1 MVDDT
6 AEQRGP
12 SNEPASDAGRTRRSP
27 PTIDL
32 QATAVTQQGAPETPA
47 ASVATAVD
55 SKSETER
62 SQAKPSDAK
71 AFDDTSSSAKSAD
84 NKAAADA
91 QAAPGGSESSPGW
104 IAPLVGVAAVAAV
117 VVAGWG
123 VGLIPLGP
131 TPPWLPSRTSKATA
145 TDIED
150 LTARLTALEARTN
163 NRPAAATSD
172 QSAQA
177 ATQAA
182 LQPALQPVLARLDAL
197 EKSVA
202 AVRGEVSGLRAQSD
216 KLTAALNEAKPTAT
230 ATTGE
235 PAAAPDLSDVNE
247 RIARVEQAVRAQ
259 GALIATDSEK
269 VAAPR
274 PADDVGLRRVVAAS
288 LLDLAVRNGEPYAAL
303 LATAKSLAPNADALK
318 PLEAF
323 AASGVPSPA
332 GLDREL
338 LTLVPKLSP
347 PAPENPATGPSFVD
361 RLQAGAAKLV
371 RIERTDAPGTGN
383 DRGAI
388 VARVT
393 AAAVRNDFAEAR
405 RDLNILAPADRAAA
419 QGWLDKADARDAA
432 LAASRHFADEAMAS
446 LAKPAQ

>member
-12 SNEPASDAGRTRRSP
+12 SNEPASDAGRAKRSP

-32 QATAVTQQGAPETPA
+32 RATTVTQQGAPETPA
-47 ASVATAVD
+47 ASAAAAAVEPA
-55 SKSETER
+55 SETPR
-62 SQAKPSDAK
+62 SESKAFDARAFDAK
-71 AFDDTSSSAKSAD
+71 AFDDTSSTAKSAD
-84 NKAAADA
+84 DRSAAAEA
-91 QAAPGGSESSPGW
+91 QPAPSPTGKESSSGW
-104 IAPLVGVAAVAAV
+104 ISPLVGVAAVAAV

-131 TPPWLPSRTSKATA
+131 TPPWLPSRTSNATA

-163 NRPAAATSD
+163 TRPAAAGSD
-172 QSAQA
+172 QSAIQS
-177 ATQAA
+177 A
-182 LQPALQPVLARLDAL
+182 LQPALARLDAL
-197 EKSVA
+197 EKSLA
-202 AVRGEVSGLRAQSD
+202 TVRGDIASLRAQSD
-216 KLTAALNEAKPTAT
+216 KLAAALGEARPNA
-230 ATTGE
+230 GE
-235 PAAAPDLSDVNE
+235 PAAAPDLADVKE

-259 GALIATDSEK
+259 GAQIATDGEK
-269 VAAPR
+269 IAEAK
-274 PADDVGLRRVVAAS
+274 PADDVALRRVVAAS
-288 LLDLAVRNGEPYAAL
+288 LLDLAVRHGDPYAAL
-303 LATAKSLAPNADALK
+303 LATAKALAPNPDALK

-332 GLDREL
+332 ALDREL

-347 PAPENPATGPSFVD
+347 PAPENSTTGPSFVD

-371 RIERTDAPGTGN
+371 HIERTDAAPGN

-388 VARVT
+388 VSRVT
-393 AAAVRNDFAEAR
+393 AAASRNDFAEAR
-405 RDLNILAPADRAAA
+405 RDLNTLAPADRAAA

-432 LAASRHFADEAMAS
+432 LAASRHFADEAMVS